1 MEIES
6 SAINYDQR
14 TIEIRKLQA
23 EIAKRSD
30 NVKRGKTNRIYIVK
44 VLFTYSGNSSLWR
57 GLM

>member
-1 MEIES
+1 MIMEIES

-44 VLFTYSGNSSLWR
+44 VLFTYSGNSSL
-57 GLM
+57 